1 MTIHSLAHNCFLWLR
16 PELSVC
22 NIVFVSKRASE
33 SVQTTSESWLSSLGN
48 LEEFLFSISFLK
60 NELIELDYIKIHIF
74 NLKRYWIETLDQKH
88 WFYNINFI
96 CNRSHGKMN
105 IKFIKYEWISSFKK
119 ENLRKIWRKK
129 SWFACL
135 MIVMCVIYNHIE
147 MCMQY
152 LESIRWPKKLLC
164 FLIYW
169 CKRAAQFHCRSC

>member
-88 WFYNINFI
+88 WFHNINFI
-96 CNRSHGKMN
+96 RNRSHGKMN

-129 SWFACL
+129 SCVLKCRFCWPCGQTEHS
-135 MIVMCVIYNHIE
+135 IVDEGIGRNR
-147 MCMQY
+147 
-152 LESIRWPKKLLC
+152 SKKSTGHRIL
-164 FLIYW
+164 
-169 CKRAAQFHCRSC
+169 RV